1 MENEK
6 YDIKLAKENQK
17 ELCEKEGHPHFAPN
31 TGICWNC
38 NRNIYKPIGW
48 KYEHG
53 YRKEVPLN
61 SGELEYV
68 TGITVDKASKELVT
82 GCPHCNRSYCD

>member
-1 MENEK
+1 MVNEK

-17 ELCEKEGHPHFAPN
+17 ELCKKEGYPHFAPD
-31 TGICWNC
+31 TGICWYC

-53 YRKEVPLN
+53 YRKKVSLDSPD
-61 SGELEYV
+61 LEYV
-68 TGITVDKASKELVT
+68 TGITVEKASKELVT